1 MTLDNWLHK
10 GKRLTYRSHDIVY
23 HNEGAGET
31 LVCIHG
37 FPTASWDW
45 HKLWPVLTSRFRVI
59 AADMIGFGF
68 SDKPRGYDYSLFDQ
82 ATLHEALL
90 EHLGFDSVH
99 LLAHDYGDTVVQ
111 ELLARHLDRQKEGAT
126 GLHIKS
132 VCLLNGGIFPEAT
145 RPRPIQK
152 LLQSPLG
159 WLVGLL
165 LTERQFR
172 KSFRAVFAPD
182 TQPSDAELEDFWRLI
197 AFNDGVNIA
206 HKISRYQRE
215 RRQNR
220 SRWAGALQHT
230 IVPLRLINGLLDPV
244 SGASIASRYRELIA
258 HPDVVMLDGIGH
270 YPQIEAPEAVLKAY
284 LAFVENVVSGSS
296 PS

>member
-1 MTLDNWLHK
+1 MTLDDWHHT
-10 GKRLTYRSHDIVY
+10 GRLFTYRGYDIVY
-23 HNEGAGET
+23 HDEGAGDT

-45 HKLWPVLTSRFRVI
+45 HKILPALTSRFRVI
-59 AADMIGFGF
+59 AADMIGFGL
-68 SDKPRGYDYSLFDQ
+68 SDKPHGYDYSLFDQ

-90 EHLGFDSVH
+90 KHLGLDSAH

-111 ELLARHLDRQKEGAT
+111 ELLARYLDRQEEGAT
-126 GLHIKS
+126 GLRIRS
-132 VCLLNGGIFPEAT
+132 ACLLNGGIFPEAT

-152 LLQSPLG
+152 LLRSPLG

-182 TQPSDAELEDFWRLI
+182 TQPSDTELGDFWRLI
-197 AFNDGVNIA
+197 TFNRGERIA
-206 HKISRYQRE
+206 HKISRYQHE
-215 RRQNR
+215 RQQNR
-220 SRWAGALQHT
+220 ARWAGALQHT
-230 IVPLRLINGLLDPV
+230 TVPLRLINGPLDPV

-270 YPQIEAPEAVLKAY
+270 YPQIEAPEAVLNAY
-284 LAFVENVVSGSS
+284 LAFLERVVAGSS
-296 PS
+296 PF